1 MTTHEK
7 QSGFPV
13 SHDPADRR
21 FEADVD
27 GRTAGYLTYELE
39 GSTMVTT
46 HTIVEPE
53 FEGRGVASALAH
65 EALGH
70 ARSEGLSVDPQCSF
84 VHRFIERHAEYQDL
98 VR

>member
-1 MTTHEK
+1 MTSTEK

-13 SHDPADRR
+13 SHDPAHRR
-21 FEADVD
+21 FEADLD
-27 GRTAGYLTYELE
+27 GQAAGYLEYEID

-53 FEGRGVASALAH
+53 FGGRGVASALAH

-70 ARSEGLSVDPQCSF
+70 ARSEGLHVDPQCSF

-98 VR
+98 VV